1 MGRICVSAN
10 KVRLAL
16 HKAPFSCTR
25 CRLLWPP
32 PLGTILLAVLSTGTR
47 FRAKAPLK
55 LSETANACVGA
66 LASSTYKNELSCGVG
81 TLWSLTIK
89 ISVV

>member
-1 MGRICVSAN
+1 VFSAN

-55 LSETANACVGA
+55 LSETANAFVGA
-66 LASSTYKNELSCGVG
+66 STYKNELSCGVG